1 MAEVIYTLCMLTSF
15 ICAWLLLRSYRQN
28 KLRLL
33 LWSGLCFIGLSV
45 NNLLLV
51 LDRTVFAT
59 TLDLSTWR
67 LVMALVALLPL
78 LYGLIW
84 EDE

>member
-1 MAEVIYTLCMLTSF
+1 MAEVIYTLCMLSSF

-33 LWSGLCFIGLSV
+33 LWSGLCFVGLSV

-51 LDRTVFAT
+51 LDRTVFVT